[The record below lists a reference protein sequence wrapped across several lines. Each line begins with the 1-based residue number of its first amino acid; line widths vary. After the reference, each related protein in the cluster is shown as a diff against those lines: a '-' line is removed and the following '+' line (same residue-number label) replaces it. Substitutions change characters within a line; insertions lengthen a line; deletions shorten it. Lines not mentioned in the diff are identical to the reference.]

1 LYKNKKDVQIK
12 KLIKIEWDIMRDL
25 KKTLKKPDISVNE
38 KARIANALAYHAG
51 VINKLL
57 EQEGETPQFNDVTLG
72 DFIQDI
78 DQSARTLVRRDFKS
92 WQRRLSAKK

>member
-1 LYKNKKDVQIK
+1 LYKNKKDAQIK
-12 KLIKIEWDIMRDL
+12 KLVKIEWDIMRDL
-25 KKTLKKPDISVNE
+25 KRTLKKPELSVNE

-57 EQEGETPQFNDVTLG
+57 AQQGETPQFNEATLG

-78 DQSARTLVRRDFKS
+78 EPGVRTLVRRDFNTWMK
-92 WQRRLSAKK
+92 RLSARK

>member
-1 LYKNKKDVQIK
+1 MYTNKKDAQLK

-25 KKTLKKPDISVNE
+25 KKTLKSIDLSVSE

-51 VINKLL
+51 VLNKLFA
-57 EQEGETPQFNDVTLG
+57 QQGETPQFNEATLG

-78 DQSARTLVRRDFKS
+78 DQSARRLVRRDFRT
-92 WQRRLSAKK
+92 WTRRLSLKK